1 MFIGWL
7 VGKIQFKLAGYQGWL
22 KGEVGGIGVPWYWLS
37 RQILAFWFDVKGHCI
52 PVLLNTNDDGA
63 TPPNIIV

>member
-22 KGEVGGIGVPWYWLS
+22 KGEVGGIGVP
-37 RQILAFWFDVKGHCI
+37 
-52 PVLLNTNDDGA
+52 
-63 TPPNIIV
+63 